1 MKDSADRVY
10 LRRALS
16 LARLSEGDTHPNPP
30 VGAVVVRG
38 GKVVG
43 QGRHRQ
49 AGGPHAEVEAI
60 GSCAESPAGG
70 TLYVTLE
77 PCSTHGRTPPCTEL
91 VLRSGVRRV
100 VVGCID
106 PNPKHA
112 GRGIEQLRAA
122 GIAVEVL
129 DDKACRELIEPFAK
143 RMMTGIPYVTL
154 KLALTLD
161 GAIADRKGY
170 SKWITGEPSRA
181 FVQRLRKRADAVMVG
196 AGTVRADD
204 PSLLCQ
210 LPHRVPRRRIVIGS
224 IPPASRVLTDGAED
238 ATTVFEGRSDLG
250 QVLRQLGAEGVQHI
264 LCEGG
269 GRLAGALV
277 DGGWVDRLLLFQAP
291 VLLNDGGAR
300 PAFAGRGSLLAD
312 AYRFR
317 LAGVRRFGDDVLLDY
332 RIR

>member
-30 VGAVVVRG
+30 VGAVVVLD
-38 GKVVG
+38 GKVIG

-49 AGGPHAEVEAI
+49 AGGAHAEVEAI
-60 GSCAESPAGG
+60 GSCAGRPAGG

-91 VLRSGVRRV
+91 ILRSGIRRV

-112 GRGIEQLRAA
+112 GRGIDLLRAA
-122 GIAVEVL
+122 GLAVEVL
-129 DDKACRELIEPFAK
+129 EDKACRELIEPFAK
-143 RMMTGIPYVTL
+143 RMLTGIPYVTL

-161 GAIADRKGY
+161 GAIADRKGC
-170 SKWITGEPSRA
+170 SKWITGEASRA

-204 PSLLCQ
+204 PSLLCR
-210 LPHRVPRRRIVIGS
+210 LPHRVARRRIVIGS
-224 IPPASRVLTDGAED
+224 IPPASRVLTDGAKD
-238 ATTVFEGRSDLG
+238 ATTVFEGAPDLG
-250 QVLRQLGAEGVQHI
+250 LVLRQLGAEGVQHI

-291 VLLNDGGAR
+291 VLLNDEGAR
-300 PAFAGRGSLLAD
+300 PAFAGRGTLLAD
-312 AYRFR
+312 AYHFR
-317 LAGVRRFGDDVLLDY
+317 LAGVRRFGADVLLDY
-332 RIR
+332 RRR

>member
-60 GSCAESPAGG
+60 GSCAGQAAGG

-91 VLRSGVRRV
+91 ILRSGVRRV

-112 GRGIEQLRAA
+112 GRGIDQLRAA

-143 RMMTGIPYVTL
+143 RMLTGIPYVTL

-161 GAIADRKGY
+161 GAIADRNGC

-204 PSLLCQ
+204 PSLLCR

-224 IPPASRVLTDGAED
+224 IPPASRVLTDGAAD
-238 ATTVFEGRSDLG
+238 ATTVFEGRPDLG

-269 GRLAGALV
+269 GRLVGALV

-300 PAFAGRGSLLAD
+300 PAFAGKGSLLAD

-317 LAGVRRFGDDVLLDY
+317 LAGVRRFGEDVLLDY
-332 RIR
+332 RSR